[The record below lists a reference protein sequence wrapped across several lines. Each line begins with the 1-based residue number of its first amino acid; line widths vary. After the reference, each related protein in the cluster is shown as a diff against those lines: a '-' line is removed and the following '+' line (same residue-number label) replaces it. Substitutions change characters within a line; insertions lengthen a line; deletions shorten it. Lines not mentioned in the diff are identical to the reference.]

1 MKVSFRTGKGAVD
14 FVGIREDNSPRSQE
28 ARLLHFLLG
37 IVLALLPQQYRSRLS
52 WAYVSS
58 AAAVTSG
65 TLELLVSLGVL
76 LYRYVVFANDH
87 IFGGSAQAMLG
98 AAEKGGETAIMG
110 TGLFTLAEYAI
121 QPLTLLL
128 AFFVIE
134 GMARL
139 AAGLVTG
146 EVVPTLP
153 LQLVAWAHYRA
164 TVVKHERDLGPPVE
178 DLVQRGAGEFALV
191 IASCRPKA
199 WTNMSTISYDENF
212 YELVREETAQPPR
225 QWVYVLRRKPEG
237 KIIRGAVHEYRVD
250 EAIPVQPAKT

>member
-1 MKVSFRTGKGAVD
+1 M
-14 FVGIREDNSPRSQE
+14 GI
-28 ARLLHFLLG
+28 ARLLRFVLG

-52 WAYVSS
+52 WAYVST

-65 TLELLVSLGVL
+65 VTELLISLGYL
-76 LYRYVVFANDH
+76 LYRYIVFANDH
-87 IFGGSAQAMLG
+87 IFGGSTHAMLG

-128 AFFVIE
+128 AYFVIE

-153 LQLVAWAHYRA
+153 LQLVAWTHLRA
-164 TVVKHERDLGPPVE
+164 AEAKHERDLGPPVE

-191 IASCRPKA
+191 IASCRPKT
-199 WTNMSTISYDENF
+199 WTNMSTIAYEDKF

-225 QWVYVLRRKPEG
+225 RWVYVLRRKPEG

-250 EAIPVQPAKT
+250 EAMPVTAETIPD